1 MVTSNNNQKYNH
13 LELRNRVQNHPD
25 ALHLTS
31 NTVPLPSMFTSNN
44 DQKFNHQELR
54 NRIQNKSDA
63 LREWGLPHLTDT
75 INGNEIWYYNLIST
89 DSPAE
94 IIVEQNNDM
103 PNSENLKLS
112 DKYIELT
119 FVGDEV
125 VNWQTKGVD
134 NYPRGNKLLR
144 KFLITAALSVGIAGI
159 AFIGLIIIGST
170 LGPFN

>member
-13 LELRNRVQNHPD
+13 LELRNRIQNKSD

-31 NTVPLPSMFTSNN
+31 NTVPLPSMVTSNN

-63 LREWGLPHLTDT
+63 LREWGSPHLTDT
-75 INGNEIWYYNLIST
+75 MNGNEIWYYNIIST

-94 IIVEQNNDM
+94 IIVEQHNDM

-112 DKYIELT
+112 DKYIELH

-125 VNWQTKGVD
+125 VNCQTKGVD

-144 KFLITAALSVGIAGI
+144 KVLIGAGLMVGGAMV
-159 AFIGLIIIGST
+159 FIIIVSIQFKRAG
-170 LGPFN
+170 GFN